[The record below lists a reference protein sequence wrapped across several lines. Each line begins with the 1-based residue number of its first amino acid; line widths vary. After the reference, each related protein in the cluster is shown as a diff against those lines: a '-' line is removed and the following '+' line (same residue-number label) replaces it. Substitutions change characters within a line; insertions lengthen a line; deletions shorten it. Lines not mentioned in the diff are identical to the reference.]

1 MCLGELWY
9 RTLRVRVV
17 PSPNIRSEDF
27 GMPCN
32 NTTRL
37 LVQQLPLKNSRE
49 YPSFPQGGCH
59 PPPSSSMYNLRF
71 RAVSPPTLG
80 YDATGPGFGRG
91 WLLARCP
98 AQPWHLSHASSSM
111 LRVFALQLKPKY
123 SSPSHPQQ
131 QRLVVYSQS
140 PNPTASSTRKL
151 LTGER
156 KKTRHTAGGA
166 GTGGRQREEN
176 EQCTPSREAGPR
188 RRRRP
193 VRPPRTPP

>member
-1 MCLGELWY
+1 MGELWY
-9 RTLRVRVV
+9 RTLRVV
-17 PSPNIRSEDF
+17 PSPNIRSEDLA
-27 GMPCN
+27 CRA
-32 NTTRL
+32 TTRRAFSFSTYH
-37 LVQQLPLKNSRE
+37 LKTAGNTHHFS
-49 YPSFPQGGCH
+49 QGCH
-59 PPPSSSMYNLRF
+59 PPPSSRMYHLRF
-71 RAVSPPTLG
+71 WAVSLPTLG

-91 WLLARCP
+91 WRPARCP

-131 QRLVVYSQS
+131 QRLIVYSQS

-156 KKTRHTAGGA
+156 KKTRHTAGRA

-176 EQCTPSREAGPR
+176 ERCTPSREAGPR
-188 RRRRP
+188 PRRRP
-193 VRPPRTPP
+193 VRPPRTPA